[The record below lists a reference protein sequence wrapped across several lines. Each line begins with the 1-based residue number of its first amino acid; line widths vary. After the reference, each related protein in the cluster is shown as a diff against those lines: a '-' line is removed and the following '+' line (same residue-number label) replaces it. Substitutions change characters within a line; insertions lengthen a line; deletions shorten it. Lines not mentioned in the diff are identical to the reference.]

1 LKLLSMAEKIH
12 TTAGIEVTRKERESV
27 GSLLRRFTQRVRQSG
42 VLVESRKHKFR
53 VAEPNRTARR
63 KSALVRAQDR
73 VRYRKLRKWGKIK

>member
-1 LKLLSMAEKIH
+1 MAKRTRI
-12 TTAGIEVTRKERESV
+12 TVGIEVTRKERESM

-42 VLVESRKHKFR
+42 VLVEARRKKFR
-53 VAEPNRTARR
+53 VVQPNRTARR